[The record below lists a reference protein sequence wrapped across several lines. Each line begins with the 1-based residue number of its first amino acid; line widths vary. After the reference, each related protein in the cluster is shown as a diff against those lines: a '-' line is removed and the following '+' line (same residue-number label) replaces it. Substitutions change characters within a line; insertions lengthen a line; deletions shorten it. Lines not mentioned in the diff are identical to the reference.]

1 MNWHEVI
8 DERSL
13 EMHRVVARELRADP
27 SKLDRVVAWIERF
40 LADPDCSVHSKDAL
54 TEWLDLIRTRGMPG
68 VLAALED
75 RSEEGQRMRQS
86 SPFALI
92 MPQDERRA
100 ILARYEP
107 ISARTHPAGAKRT
120 ATGWTASR
128 RRPPRCRP
136 AGRGGW

>member
-1 MNWHEVI
+1 VNCHEVI

-40 LADPDCSVHSKDAL
+40 LGDPDYSVQSKDAL
-54 TEWLDLIRTRGMPG
+54 TEWLDLIRTRGLPG

-86 SPFALI
+86 SPFAVI

-100 ILARYEP
+100 ILARCEP
-107 ISARTHPAGAKRT
+107 VPTRTHPANVSCLTSSPRP
-120 ATGWTASR
+120 SVR
-128 RRPPRCRP
+128 R
-136 AGRGGW
+136 